1 MGKRKVVLDTNILIS
16 ALGWKGKPRQIFR
29 KILDGKFDLV
39 ISHNQLYELLR
50 VMNYPNFNFKQEQK
64 VLFLTIIIE
73 VATVIETVGNL
84 RVIEDDHDDNVILE
98 SAIVGNVDF
107 IISGDEHL
115 LKLKKYEKVMIVTA
129 AEFLNLVD

>member
-39 ISHNQLYELLR
+39 ISHKQLYELLR

-73 VATVIETVGNL
+73 VATVVETVGNL